1 MKHLLL
7 TTIAANYGFS
17 SIPWWCYLILFLFL
31 FGFIKKR
38 LGQTIHKHA
47 IEGNI
52 RAIKKLVNS
61 KGMTCLEAKDE
72 GGCSPLHY
80 AAIGGHK
87 EVAEYL
93 IENNASINS
102 SDNEGY
108 TPLHGAA
115 IRGHREII
123 DLLISKGSNVNAKA
137 ITGESVL
144 DCALGYS
151 FMGNECADY
160 LKSLGCESNA
170 KESIFIAAS
179 TGNLYA
185 VKQHLMTGVN
195 VNTKNGFGVSAL
207 QLAIT
212 RGYKQIVELLISEG
226 AKIDDALMDG
236 STLLDSAIINGDKEI
251 VDILRNHDAKI
262 SCGRCNKAFPYSEV
276 RKLWRLPFIVL
287 KLISWHTI
295 EEGKKLYCLHCSR
308 SQNVGT
314 VFLMFIFAFPVMLIL
329 MAYIFKP

>member
-1 MKHLLL
+1 M
-7 TTIAANYGFS
+7 
-17 SIPWWCYLILFLFL
+17 ILFLLL

-61 KGMTCLEAKDE
+61 KGVACLEAKDE
-72 GGCSPLHY
+72 EGYSPLHY
-80 AAIGGHK
+80 AALSGQK
-87 EVAEYL
+87 ETVEFL
-93 IENNASINS
+93 INNNASVNYT

-108 TPLHGAA
+108 IPLHGAA
-115 IRGHREII
+115 IGGHREII

-144 DCALGYS
+144 DCALGYAQ
-151 FMGNECADY
+151 NECADY
-160 LKSLGCESNA
+160 LKSLGGESNA
-170 KESIFIAAS
+170 RESIFIAAA
-179 TGNLYA
+179 TGNLNA
-185 VKQHLMTGVN
+185 IKQYLMTGAN
-195 VNTKNGFGVSAL
+195 VNTKNKFGVSAL

-236 STLLDSAIINGDKEI
+236 STLLDSAILNDDKEI

-276 RKLWRLPFIVL
+276 RKLWRIPFFVL
-287 KLISWHTI
+287 KLISMNTI
-295 EEGKKLYCLHCSR
+295 EDGKKLYCLHCSR
-308 SQNVGT
+308 RQNVGAA
-314 VFLMFIFAFPVMLIL
+314 FLVFIFAFPVII
-329 MAYIFKP
+329 IFLSK

>member
-102 SDNEGY
+102 SDNEEY

-123 DLLISKGSNVNAKA
+123 DLLTSKGVDMNAKS
-137 ITGESVL
+137 IHGESVL
-144 DCALGYS
+144 DCALGY
-151 FMGNECADY
+151 MGNECADY

-170 KESIFIAAS
+170 NESIFIAAQ

-185 VKQHLMTGVN
+185 IKQHLESGVD
-195 VNTKNGFGVSAL
+195 VNTKNRFGVSAL
-207 QLAIT
+207 ELAT
-212 RGYKQIVELLISEG
+212 SRGYRQIVELLISEG
-226 AKIDDALMDG
+226 AKIDDALMDR
-236 STLLDSAIINGDKEI
+236 STLLDSAILNDDKEI
-251 VDILRNHDAKI
+251 VDILRNYDAKI
-262 SCGRCNKAFPYSEV
+262 TCQRCNKAFPYSEV
-276 RKLWRLPFIVL
+276 RKLWRFPFIVL
-287 KLISWHTI
+287 KLFSWHTI

-308 SQNVGT
+308 SQNVGV
-314 VFLMFIFAFPVMLIL
+314 VFLMFIFTFPIIIFLLIN
-329 MAYIFKP
+329 YTKN